1 MQGNDAQGPQSTNP
15 PMPPEEMLAALLD
28 AVTLLGQRL
37 TVVERQ
43 LTIQDDEI
51 AQLARRLKPEDAS
64 T

>member
-1 MQGNDAQGPQSTNP
+1 MQGNAAENAATYP
-15 PMPPEEMLAALLD
+15 PMPPDEILRMLLD

-43 LTIQDDEI
+43 IGIMDDEI
-51 AQLARRLKPEDAS
+51 ATLARRLKPEDPS